1 MRLTFKKGRGQAM
14 QNTSKKINKA
24 GEGQASLHCS
34 KGNITC
40 IPASSQSKLECE
52 GKMTDHTTLKSM
64 KEATPEDLREI
75 TSIIR
80 LLVNKETNR
89 ILQSYMLELL
99 IEPIDYVIPAIWG
112 VGQNGQLD
120 AIQEK
125 IHQHFASFLESLLN
139 ALKLKDLNNAQQF
152 AIEFLIRE
160 LFISKIVYQ
169 VERVRSMTSPKLDLN
184 AEETPLLKQVRALG
198 NV

>member
-1 MRLTFKKGRGQAM
+1 MKG
-14 QNTSKKINKA
+14 
-24 GEGQASLHCS
+24 
-34 KGNITC
+34 
-40 IPASSQSKLECE
+40 
-52 GKMTDHTTLKSM
+52 
-64 KEATPEDLREI
+64 ATPEDLREI
-75 TSIIR
+75 SSIIR
-80 LLVNKETNR
+80 LLINKETNR

-125 IHQHFASFLESLLN
+125 IHQHFASFLESLVN

-152 AIEFLIRE
+152 AIEYLIRE

-169 VERVRSMTSPKLDLN
+169 VERVRNLTTPKLDLN
-184 AEETPLLKQVRALG
+184 DEETPLLKQVRALG
-198 NV
+198 HV

>member
-1 MRLTFKKGRGQAM
+1 M
-14 QNTSKKINKA
+14 QNTSKKINKSGKA
-24 GEGQASLHCS
+24 QASLHPS
-34 KGNITC
+34 KGNVIC
-40 IPASSQSKLECE
+40 IPSSSQSELECE
-52 GKMTDHTTLKSM
+52 GKMTDHATLESM

-80 LLVNKETNR
+80 LLINRETNR

-99 IEPIDYVIPAIWG
+99 IEPIDYIVPAIWG
-112 VGQNGQLD
+112 VGPNGKLD

-125 IHQHFASFLESLLN
+125 IHHHFNSFLQPLMN

-152 AIEFLIRE
+152 AIEYLVRE

-169 VERVRSMTSPKLDLN
+169 VERVRNLTTPKLDLN
-184 AEETPLLKQVRALG
+184 DEETPLLKQVRALG
-198 NV
+198 RV

>member
-1 MRLTFKKGRGQAM
+1 MK
-14 QNTSKKINKA
+14 NTSKKINKT
-24 GEGQASLHCS
+24 EKIQESLHCS
-34 KGNITC
+34 QGNVIS
-40 IPASSQSKLECE
+40 IPGYSHSKLECE
-52 GKMTDHTTLKSM
+52 GKMKEHTKLNGV

-80 LLVNKETNR
+80 LLIKKETNR

-99 IEPIDYVIPAIWG
+99 IEPIDYIIPAIWG
-112 VGQNGQLD
+112 VGPNGKLD

-125 IHQHFASFLESLLN
+125 IHHHFNSFLQPLMN

-152 AIEFLIRE
+152 AIEYLVRE

-169 VERVRSMTSPKLDLN
+169 VERVRNLTTPKIDLN
-184 AEETPLLKQVRALG
+184 EEETPLLRQVRHLG
-198 NV
+198 SA